1 MRGVVSA
8 EVGNDFR
15 NLTLKL
21 DVERLDNI
29 EPPPIRLP
37 GDNPIYVVQSPRAN
51 AILAKIFEKL
61 NIRRRKI

>member
-8 EVGNDFR
+8 EVVNDFR

-21 DVERLDNI
+21 DVERLDDI

-37 GDNPIYVVQSPRAN
+37 GNNPVDIRDNIVS
-51 AILAKIFEKL
+51 LCFL
-61 NIRRRKI
+61 NNCEF